1 MRMMELTLTV
11 QDRLKLYTKTYLAP
25 HHEQII
31 HLLYQP
37 IIGHQAVGL
46 YMTLWSLISIEKSEL
61 TLSHNQLLTF
71 FDYDLNEFTRVRN
84 KLEAIDLLN
93 IYYHPSEGYYLYEL
107 RQPLT
112 SKQFFLDSN
121 LNVHLLYQV
130 GYNLYEYLES
140 KFVIRNIQNPLT
152 NITKSFDE
160 VYPEIEQVRQ
170 IEMEKDYVVN
180 TVSQFNI
187 PIHYDFDFELFTVLL
202 NKSFISI
209 DQINENREAI
219 IKEAALYQFDAQMMS
234 RVLLDCVNPKGLIDF
249 DKLHETASLY
259 YKRLKTKPTQQEIK
273 ATMSESEFHQQIQ
286 NLDELRKQALF
297 NYKTKTP
304 HEWLRILQN
313 NTEVPNSYLEVV
325 RFLVDDYRL
334 NSEVINVLIEFVRKR
349 NDGRL
354 PREYTKT
361 IASSWVFK
369 KIKTA
374 EEAMEEIDKIVAVET
389 TYTEKGEVPP
399 TYTRKKTRKAHVTS
413 EPKWFEKHEAYRKNA
428 KEETEEVDVTELEKL
443 LASFK

>member
-1 MRMMELTLTV
+1 MMELTLTV
-11 QDRLKLYTKTYLAP
+11 HDRLRLYTKTYLAP

-31 HLLYQP
+31 YLLYQP
-37 IIGHQAVGL
+37 IIGNQAVGL
-46 YMTLWSLISIEKSEL
+46 YMTLWSLLNIEKSEL

-71 FDYDLNEFTRVRN
+71 FDYDLTEFTRIRH

-93 IYYHPSEGYYLYEL
+93 IYYHPSEGYYVYEL

-112 SKQFFLDSN
+112 SKQFFLDSH
-121 LNVHLLYQV
+121 LNIHLLYQV
-130 GYNLYEYLES
+130 GYNLYEYLEN
-140 KFVIRNIQNPLT
+140 KFVVRNIQNPLT

-160 VYPEIEQVRQ
+160 VYPQFEQVKQ
-170 IEMEKDYVVN
+170 IETVKDYVIN
-180 TVSQFNI
+180 TISQLNV
-187 PIHYDFDFELFTVLL
+187 PLHYDFDFELFTVLL
-202 NKSFISI
+202 NKSFIPI
-209 DQINENREAI
+209 EQVMEAREQIL
-219 IKEAALYQFDAQMMS
+219 KEAALYQFDAQMMS
-234 RVLLDCVNPKGLIDF
+234 RVLLDCVNTKGQVDF
-249 DKLHETASLY
+249 EQLHETASLY

-273 ATMSESEFHQQIQ
+273 ATMSEDEFHQSSHRME
-286 NLDELRKQALF
+286 ELRKQALF

-334 NSEVINVLIEFVRKR
+334 NAEVINVLIEFVRNR

-374 EEAMEEIDKIVAVET
+374 EEAMQEIDKIVEVEAS
-389 TYTEKGEVPP
+389 YTQKGEVPP
-399 TYTRKKTRKAHVTS
+399 TYTKRRSRKTHVAS
-413 EPKWFEKHEAYRKNA
+413 EPKWFEKHEEYRKNA
-428 KEETEEVDVTELEKL
+428 KEETEEVDVTALENL